1 MPLPLSFHFILLA
14 IHLFFPPLGLSE
26 PKTMYRMRWDGTKWH
41 SWGGVRRCPTF
52 PNALPFSPPCPSTPG
67 SGSSDD
73 KENKIFLVWFYGIYA
88 IFLIASVLLFLLK
101 LLLSWRPDS
110 LLCLCPIMM
119 NCIYA
124 LFIQH
129 ILTESLLGNSEQMTL
144 HGSVN
149 VYTRRRTAYGFPSI
163 YEGVSSRIKDPR
175 ILMAITFWLFADSLF
190 FRKCSQPRLV

>member
-88 IFLIASVLLFLLK
+88 IFLIASVLLFFIKIITILEAWFPFMS
-101 LLLSWRPDS
+101 LSNNDELHLRFIHSAHTYWVLAGEFRTDDTS
-110 LLCLCPIMM
+110 WLRQCVHQEE
-119 NCIYA
+119 NCI
-124 LFIQH
+124 
-129 ILTESLLGNSEQMTL
+129 
-144 HGSVN
+144 
-149 VYTRRRTAYGFPSI
+149 
-163 YEGVSSRIKDPR
+163 
-175 ILMAITFWLFADSLF
+175 WLPINLWRS
-190 FRKCSQPRLV
+190 K